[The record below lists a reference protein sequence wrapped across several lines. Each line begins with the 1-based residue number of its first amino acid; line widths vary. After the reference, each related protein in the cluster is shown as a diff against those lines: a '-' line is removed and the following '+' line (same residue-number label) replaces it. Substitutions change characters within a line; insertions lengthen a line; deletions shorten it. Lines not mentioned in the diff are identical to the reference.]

1 MSDASQHRESV
12 EAAAH
17 SRAATG
23 AEAAGVAGV
32 DPVATGAEVPSNVVP
47 GNAMPSD
54 AVPALPAGEFAW
66 HRLIGVD
73 ELDVGRVTTVTVER
87 ESLCVTRTE
96 AGFGCLANACPHQGG
111 PLGEGSI
118 EGGWLRCPWHGYD
131 YSPHD
136 GKPPPPFDDAPA
148 AYRTEI
154 GPDGVYVALPA
165 AVERVRT
172 VSDQLVETMTA
183 WGVAW
188 VFGMVGHSNLG
199 FADALREAEADDSL
213 RFIGVRHE
221 GAASFAATAYGK
233 LTGGL
238 AACFAIAGPGS
249 TNLLTGLYDAKMDR
263 APVLA
268 LCGQV
273 PSSVRGR
280 GAFQDTDLSAAFAD
294 VARYSATVQAGSD
307 AAELMNV
314 ACKTALVERD
324 VAHLVLP
331 DEVQVL
337 PAPLTLAGDG
347 PRSDRFAAGSPTG
360 RIADRG
366 IAPAAGVLEAAVE
379 VLDGSARPMVV
390 VGHGARHAMDDIVAL
405 AEAIDAPVA
414 TTFKGKG
421 LIADRHPLACGVL
434 GRSGTPIASWFMN
447 EADALVT
454 FGVSFANHTGIASY
468 KPIIQVDFD
477 PMALGR
483 FHAVTVPMLADAGVA
498 ARLLATASSS
508 SASRHFDPDDGRL
521 ESHSDSRRRRRT
533 GRTAAEVAQ
542 RWDIWRAEKERRQAD
557 DRGSG
562 VNSAIVFE
570 ALSRLVPADA
580 IMTVDV
586 GNHAYSFGRYFEP
599 CGQTVL
605 MSGYLGSIGF
615 AFPAAMGCWAATQ
628 HGSGAQVSPRSGRA
642 VVSVSGDGGFGQYAM
657 ELTTAVKYGMDITHV
672 LLNNAEL
679 GKISK
684 EQRAAELDV
693 WQTALHNPS
702 FASFAELCGAMGRRV
717 TSADELD
724 TALSDALAHPG
735 PALVEVLT
743 DPLLV

>member
-1 MSDASQHRESV
+1 MSDASQHPQ
-12 EAAAH
+12 
-17 SRAATG
+17 AT
-23 AEAAGVAGV
+23 
-32 DPVATGAEVPSNVVP
+32 DDVP
-47 GNAMPSD
+47 GAAVPTT
-54 AVPALPAGEFAW
+54 AVPALPAGEFLW

-148 AYRTEI
+148 AFRTEVRS
-154 GPDGVYVALPA
+154 DGVYVALP
-165 AVERVRT
+165 VTDQRIRT

-199 FADALREAEADDSL
+199 FADALREAEADGSL

-307 AAELMNV
+307 AAELMNL

-331 DEVQVL
+331 DEVQVQ
-337 PAPLTLAGDG
+337 PAPVAE
-347 PRSDRFAAGSPTG
+347 RAAGSPQG
-360 RIADRG
+360 RMGDRG
-366 IAPAAGVLEAAVE
+366 ISPAASALDAAIDVLSV
-379 VLDGSARPMVV
+379 SARPMII
-390 VGHGARHAMDDIVAL
+390 VGHGARSGIDDIVAL

-421 LIADRHPLACGVL
+421 LIADQHPLACGVL

-468 KPIIQVDFD
+468 KPIVQVDFD

-483 FHAVTVPMLADAGVA
+483 FHAVTVPMLADVGVGARALAGA
-498 ARLLATASSS
+498 L
-508 SASRHFDPDDGRL
+508 
-521 ESHSDSRRRRRT
+521 RRRAGT
-533 GRTAAEVAQ
+533 GIAAAEVAA
-542 RWDIWRAEKERRQAD
+542 RWDIWRAEKERRQVD

-599 CGQTVL
+599 CGQAVL

-628 HGSGAQVSPRSGRA
+628 HRSGAQASPWSGRA

>member
-1 MSDASQHRESV
+1 MSDTSQHP
-12 EAAAH
+12 EA
-17 SRAATG
+17 T
-23 AEAAGVAGV
+23 
-32 DPVATGAEVPSNVVP
+32 DDVP
-47 GNAMPSD
+47 GAAVPTT
-54 AVPALPAGEFAW
+54 AVPALPAGEFSW

-148 AYRTEI
+148 AFRTEVRS
-154 GPDGVYVALPA
+154 DGVYVALP
-165 AVERVRT
+165 VTDQRIRT

-199 FADALREAEADDSL
+199 FADALREAEADGSL

-307 AAELMNV
+307 AAELMNL

-331 DEVQVL
+331 DEVQVQ
-337 PAPLTLAGDG
+337 PAPVAE
-347 PRSDRFAAGSPTG
+347 RAAGSPQG
-360 RIADRG
+360 RMGDRG
-366 IAPAAGVLEAAVE
+366 ISPAASALDAAIDVLSV
-379 VLDGSARPMVV
+379 SARPMII
-390 VGHGARHAMDDIVAL
+390 VGHGARSGIDDIVAL

-421 LIADRHPLACGVL
+421 LIADQHPLACGVL

-468 KPIIQVDFD
+468 KPIVQVDFD

-483 FHAVTVPMLADAGVA
+483 FHAVTVPMLADVGVGARALAGA
-498 ARLLATASSS
+498 L
-508 SASRHFDPDDGRL
+508 
-521 ESHSDSRRRRRT
+521 RRRAGT
-533 GRTAAEVAQ
+533 GIVAAEVAA
-542 RWDIWRAEKERRQAD
+542 RWDIWRAEKERRQVD

-599 CGQTVL
+599 CGQAVL

-628 HGSGAQVSPRSGRA
+628 HGSGAQVSPWSGRA

>member
-1 MSDASQHRESV
+1 MSESELDA
-12 EAAAH
+12 
-17 SRAATG
+17 
-23 AEAAGVAGV
+23 
-32 DPVATGAEVPSNVVP
+32 PVSSAPRPSN
-47 GNAMPSD
+47 
-54 AVPALPAGEFAW
+54 AVPALPSGEFAW
-66 HRLIGVD
+66 HRLMGVD
-73 ELDVGRVTTVTVER
+73 ELGVGRVTTITVGH
-87 ESLCVTRTE
+87 ESLCVTRTD
-96 AGFGCLANACPHQGG
+96 AGFGCLENACPHQGG

-118 EGGWLRCPWHGYD
+118 ERGWLRCPWHGYD
-131 YSPHD
+131 YSPLD

-148 AYRTEI
+148 AYRTEVRA
-154 GPDGVYVALPA
+154 DGVYVALPQTA
-165 AVERVRT
+165 GRIRT
-172 VSDQLVETMTA
+172 VSDQLVETMCA
-183 WGVAW
+183 WDVSW

-199 FADALREAEADDSL
+199 FADALRVAEARGDL
-213 RFIGVRHE
+213 QFIGVRHE
-221 GAASFAATAYGK
+221 GAAAFAATAYGK

-268 LCGQV
+268 LSGQV
-273 PSSVRGR
+273 PSAVRGR

-294 VARYSATVQAGSD
+294 VSRYSATVQAGSN
-307 AAELMNV
+307 AAELMNL

-337 PAPLTLAGDG
+337 AAAADAAP
-347 PRSDRFAAGSPTG
+347 AGSPDGRTG
-360 RIADRG
+360 SRRIAP
-366 IAPAAGVLEAAVE
+366 PADALAAAVE
-379 VLDGSARPMVV
+379 VLAGASRPMII
-390 VGHGARHAMDDIVAL
+390 VGHGARNGIDDIVAL
-405 AEAIDAPVA
+405 AEALDAPVA

-421 LIADRHPLACGVL
+421 LISDEHPLACGVL

-468 KPIIQVDFD
+468 KPTVQIDFD

-483 FHAVTVPMLADAGVA
+483 FHAVTVPVLADVGTGARALAAALEDRTTAGG
-498 ARLLATASSS
+498 AT
-508 SASRHFDPDDGRL
+508 
-521 ESHSDSRRRRRT
+521 
-533 GRTAAEVAQ
+533 AEVAE
-542 RWDIWRAEKERRQAD
+542 RWDIWRAEKERRRAD
-557 DRGSG
+557 DRGRG
-562 VNSAIVFE
+562 LNSAVTFE
-570 ALSRLVPADA
+570 ALGRLVPSDA
-580 IMTVDV
+580 VMPTDV

-599 CGQTVL
+599 SGQTVL

-628 HGSGAQVSPRSGRA
+628 CAPGAEGASWSGRA

-672 LLNNAEL
+672 VLNNGEL

-693 WQTALHNPS
+693 WQTSLHNPG
-702 FASFAELCGAMGRRV
+702 FADFAELCGAMGRQVRTV
-717 TSADELD
+717 SELD
-724 TALSDALAHPG
+724 TALNDALAHPG
-735 PALVEVLT
+735 PALVEVMT

>member
-1 MSDASQHRESV
+1 M
-12 EAAAH
+12 
-17 SRAATG
+17 
-23 AEAAGVAGV
+23 
-32 DPVATGAEVPSNVVP
+32 
-47 GNAMPSD
+47 
-54 AVPALPAGEFAW
+54 VPALPAGEFAW
-66 HRLIGVD
+66 HRLMGVD
-73 ELDVGRVTTVTVER
+73 ELDVGRVTTVTVGH

-131 YSPHD
+131 YSPLD
-136 GKPPPPFDDAPA
+136 GTPPPPFDDAPPA
-148 AYRTEI
+148 FRTEVR
-154 GPDGVYVALPA
+154 PDGVYVALPA
-165 AVERVRT
+165 TDERPRT

-199 FADALREAEADDSL
+199 FADALRAAEVRGEL
-213 RFIGVRHE
+213 QFIGVRHE
-221 GAASFAATAYGK
+221 GAAAFAATAYGK
-233 LTGGL
+233 LTGEL
-238 AACFAIAGPGS
+238 AACFAIVGPGS

-268 LCGQV
+268 MSGQV

-294 VARYSATVQAGSD
+294 VSRYSATVQAGSD
-307 AAELMNV
+307 AAELMNL

-331 DEVQVL
+331 DEVQVV
-337 PAPLTLAGDG
+337 PAPA
-347 PRSDRFAAGSPTG
+347 PKRPAGSPQGRTG
-360 RIADRG
+360 DRG
-366 IAPAAGVLEAAVE
+366 VSPAAAALDAAAE
-379 VLDGSARPMVV
+379 VLSGSTRPMII
-390 VGHGARHAMDDIVAL
+390 VGHGARSGIEDIVAL

-421 LIADRHPLACGVL
+421 LIADQHPLACGVL
-434 GRSGTPIASWFMN
+434 GRSGTPISSWFMN
-447 EADALVT
+447 EADALLT

-468 KPIIQVDFD
+468 KPIVQVDFD

-483 FHAVTVPMLADAGVA
+483 FHAVTVPMLADVGVA
-498 ARLLATASSS
+498 ARALAGALATRASNP
-508 SASRHFDPDDGRL
+508 SAARTPQALDDFPRPSG
-521 ESHSDSRRRRRT
+521 T
-533 GRTAAEVAQ
+533 GNAAAEVAA
-542 RWDIWRAEKERRQAD
+542 RWDIWRAEKQRRRAD
-557 DRGSG
+557 DRGRGLS
-562 VNSAIVFE
+562 SAVVFE

-580 IMTVDV
+580 IMPVDV

-628 HGSGAQVSPRSGRA
+628 RAPGSRWAGRP

-657 ELTTAVKYGMDITHV
+657 ELTTAVKYGMGITHV
-672 LLNNAEL
+672 LLNNGEL

-684 EQRAAELDV
+684 EQRAAEFDV
-693 WQTALHNPS
+693 WQTSLHNPG
-702 FASFAELCGAMGRRV
+702 FAEFAELCGAMGRQV
-717 TSADELD
+717 TVSDALD
-724 TALSDALAHPG
+724 TALSEALAHPG